1 MCGIVGV
8 VGSAKSVTQT
18 LEGLKKLEYRGYDS
32 AGICTITNNDFT
44 IIKEKGKIQNLKNS
58 INQNNVNSNIAIGH
72 TRWATHGI
80 PNQVNAHPHR
90 SNNFAVVHNGI
101 VENYQ
106 ELKKKL
112 NRKKSIF
119 LSDTDTEVI
128 PHLIEYYFNK
138 EQNIRKAL
146 IRSCQDIIGTYAIAV
161 LDKNQPDTI
170 YIAKKGSPLILGV
183 TDNIKFISSD
193 YLAFGQY
200 CNKIITFED
209 NDFAEITPDKISIFD
224 INNNNISRKIK
235 TSNFDNN
242 SISKDGYDHFML
254 KEIYEQPR
262 VIEETLQTY
271 INPINNT
278 INLTNYS
285 FKISNINS
293 ITIIACGTSYYAGYI
308 AKYLIEELAQIKV
321 NIEIASEYRYSKI
334 IKDNKNL
341 AIFISQSGETA
352 DTLAALKYAKQNK
365 LKTLS
370 FVNVAHSSIAKIS
383 DSVIR
388 TLAGPEIGV
397 ASTKA
402 YSAQI
407 AALYLFALDFSF
419 KKNKINNTQL
429 SNLIDN
435 IFECGIRMQNILEN
449 DTLKNIKLI
458 AKKLSKSS
466 NALFIGRGLSYINSL
481 EASLKL
487 REISYINSHGI
498 AAGELK
504 HGTIALIDK
513 KLPVIVIAPRNP
525 NNELFEKTFSNAS
538 EVNARKGNIIAISD
552 NIGLKKFKNITSKTI
567 EIPTINN
574 SIEEILLPII
584 YLQLLSYYCALYRG
598 NDIDQP
604 RNLAKS
610 VTVE

>member
-1 MCGIVGV
+1 
-8 VGSAKSVTQT
+8 
-18 LEGLKKLEYRGYDS
+18 
-32 AGICTITNNDFT
+32 
-44 IIKEKGKIQNLKNS
+44 
-58 INQNNVNSNIAIGH
+58 
-72 TRWATHGI
+72 
-80 PNQVNAHPHR
+80 
-90 SNNFAVVHNGI
+90 
-101 VENYQ
+101 
-106 ELKKKL
+106 
-112 NRKKSIF
+112 
-119 LSDTDTEVI
+119 
-128 PHLIEYYFNK
+128 
-138 EQNIRKAL
+138 
-146 IRSCQDIIGTYAIAV
+146 
-161 LDKNQPDTI
+161 
-170 YIAKKGSPLILGV
+170 
-183 TDNIKFISSD
+183 
-193 YLAFGQY
+193 
-200 CNKIITFED
+200 
-209 NDFAEITPDKISIFD
+209 
-224 INNNNISRKIK
+224 
-235 TSNFDNN
+235 
-242 SISKDGYDHFML
+242 ML

-466 NALFIGRGLSYINSL
+466 NALFIGRGLSYKTH
-481 EASLKL
+481 LKL
-487 REISYINSHGI
+487 
-498 AAGELK
+498 
-504 HGTIALIDK
+504 
-513 KLPVIVIAPRNP
+513 
-525 NNELFEKTFSNAS
+525 
-538 EVNARKGNIIAISD
+538 
-552 NIGLKKFKNITSKTI
+552 
-567 EIPTINN
+567 
-574 SIEEILLPII
+574 LL
-584 YLQLLSYYCALYRG
+584 
-598 NDIDQP
+598 N
-604 RNLAKS
+604 
-610 VTVE
+610 

>member
-1 MCGIVGV
+1 
-8 VGSAKSVTQT
+8 
-18 LEGLKKLEYRGYDS
+18 
-32 AGICTITNNDFT
+32 
-44 IIKEKGKIQNLKNS
+44 
-58 INQNNVNSNIAIGH
+58 
-72 TRWATHGI
+72 
-80 PNQVNAHPHR
+80 
-90 SNNFAVVHNGI
+90 
-101 VENYQ
+101 
-106 ELKKKL
+106 
-112 NRKKSIF
+112 
-119 LSDTDTEVI
+119 
-128 PHLIEYYFNK
+128 
-138 EQNIRKAL
+138 
-146 IRSCQDIIGTYAIAV
+146 
-161 LDKNQPDTI
+161 
-170 YIAKKGSPLILGV
+170 
-183 TDNIKFISSD
+183 
-193 YLAFGQY
+193 
-200 CNKIITFED
+200 
-209 NDFAEITPDKISIFD
+209 
-224 INNNNISRKIK
+224 
-235 TSNFDNN
+235 
-242 SISKDGYDHFML
+242 ML

-271 INPINNT
+271 INLNNNT
-278 INLTNYS
+278 INLTNYN
-285 FKISNINS
+285 FTISAINS
-293 ITIIACGTSYYAGYI
+293 ISIIACGTSYYAGYI
-308 AKYLIEELAQIKV
+308 AKYLIEKLAQIKV

-334 IKDNKNL
+334 IKDKKNL

-407 AALYLFALDFSF
+407 AALYLFALDFAF

-435 IFECGIRMQNILEN
+435 IFECGIRMQNILEDN
-449 DTLKNIKLI
+449 TLKNIKLI
-458 AKKLSKSS
+458 AKKIAKSQ

-481 EASLKL
+481 EAALKL

-538 EVNARKGNIIAISD
+538 EVNARNGKIIALSD
-552 NIGLKKFKNITSKTI
+552 KIGIKKFRKITSQII
-567 EIPTINN
+567 EIPQINN

-584 YLQLLSYYCALYRG
+584 YLQLLAYYCALYKG

>member
-8 VGSAKSVTQT
+8 IGSHQSIDLT
-18 LEGLKKLEYRGYDS
+18 LEGLERLEYRGYDS
-32 AGICTITNNDFT
+32 AGICAIKNNQFN
-44 IIKEKGKIQNLKNS
+44 IIKEKGKIKNLKNS
-58 INQNNVNSNIAIGH
+58 INNNKISSNVAIGH

-80 PNQVNAHPHR
+80 PNQINAHPHN
-90 SNNFAVVHNGI
+90 SNNFCVVHNGI

-128 PHLIEYYFNK
+128 PHLIEFYFKK
-138 EQNIRKAL
+138 ENDIRKA
-146 IRSCQDIIGTYAIAV
+146 IIKSCNDIIGTYAIAI
-161 LDKNQPDTI
+161 LDKNQPDKL
-170 YIAKKGSPLILGV
+170 YIAKKGSPLILGINDDV
-183 TDNIKFISSD
+183 KFISSD
-193 YLAFGQY
+193 YLAFSKY
-200 CNKIITFED
+200 CNKIVTFED
-209 NDFAEITPDKISIFD
+209 NDYAEISADKVTIFDQNNKNIIRKAKISNL
-224 INNNNISRKIK
+224 NNKNI
-235 TSNFDNN
+235 T
-242 SISKDGYDHFML
+242 KDGYDHFML

-271 INPINNT
+271 INLSNNT
-278 INLTNYS
+278 INLTNYK
-285 FKISNINS
+285 FTISAINS
-293 ITIIACGTSYYAGYI
+293 ISIIACGTSFYAGYI
-308 AKYLIEELAQIKV
+308 AKYLIEELAQVKV

-334 IKDNKNL
+334 IKDKKNL

-407 AALYLFALDFSF
+407 AALYLFALDFAF

-435 IFECGIRMQNILEN
+435 IFECGIRMQNILEDN
-449 DTLKNIKLI
+449 ALKNIKLI
-458 AKKLSKSS
+458 AKKIAKSQ

-481 EASLKL
+481 EAALKL
-487 REISYINSHGI
+487 REISYINSYGI

-525 NNELFEKTFSNAS
+525 NNDLFEKTFSNAS
-538 EVNARKGNIIAISD
+538 EVNARNGKIIALSD
-552 NIGLKKFKNITSKTI
+552 KIGIKKFRKITSQII
-567 EIPTINN
+567 EIPQINN

-584 YLQLLSYYCALYRG
+584 YLQLLAYYCALYKG